1 MKTGNILWPENT
13 LSDNVDFI
21 NRKIMCSYWLLGPQ
35 VQYILCNMRTA
46 TSVNYIKEDVEQDFL
61 EKPFDTFG
69 GLICVPQEQF
79 PSLSFKNKAV

>member
-1 MKTGNILWPENT
+1 MKTCNILWPENT

-46 TSVNYIKEDVEQDFL
+46 TSVNYVKEVVEQDFL

-69 GLICVPQEQF
+69 RLICVPQEQF